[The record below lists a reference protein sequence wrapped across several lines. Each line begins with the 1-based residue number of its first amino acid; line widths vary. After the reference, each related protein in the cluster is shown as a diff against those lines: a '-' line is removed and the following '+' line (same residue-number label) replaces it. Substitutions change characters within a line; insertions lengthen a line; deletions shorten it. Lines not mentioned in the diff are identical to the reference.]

1 MSKPSELKEGFPN
14 FLSQHGVRPL
24 PPLRFPTL
32 AELANETT
40 PLPPSKPQT
49 LFNMV
54 GDPALLFSDLLDNPE
69 KYGEGVDELLQ
80 QLVQGQKKLE
90 ELNAQEMQL
99 LNNAAVAFVQA
110 PNRKAA
116 PIPARRRAQPAEPE
130 EADLDEH
137 GAPMPTEELVLPE
150 APSFWWKR

>member
-1 MSKPSELKEGFPN
+1 
-14 FLSQHGVRPL
+14 LSQHGVQPL

-40 PLPPSKPQT
+40 PAPPSKPQT

-54 GDPALLFSDLLDNPE
+54 GDPALLFNDLLDNPE
-69 KYGEGVDELLQ
+69 KYGEGVDTLLQ

-90 ELNAQEMQL
+90 DLNAQDVQL
-99 LNNAAVAFVQA
+99 LNNAAVSFVQA
-110 PNRKAA
+110 PSKKAA
-116 PIPARRRAQPAEPE
+116 PLPRRRVQPAKPE
-130 EADLDEH
+130 ESDLDEH
-137 GAPMPTEELVLPE
+137 GAPVPSEELVLPE